1 MSHVAVVLAAGQG
14 TRMKSELP
22 KVLHEVAG
30 RPMVSWVLEA
40 VQATKPERLV
50 VVVGHGADSVIDTLP
65 EGVEWCIQEHRNGT
79 GHATQIAL
87 DALGGV
93 DGLDVLVMPGDTPL
107 ITGDALQELLDHHEE
122 RAAGVTMLTAEL
134 ADPTGYGRVV
144 RDADGV
150 TAIVEHRDADD
161 ETRTIREINAGMY
174 VFDGDTLAGD
184 LASLRP
190 ENAQSELYL
199 TDVIG
204 VVAGRGQLVSAV
216 VVPEEV
222 VAGINTHEQLAQAS
236 AVARRRILS
245 GLMLEGVSVVDPEHT
260 YIDAGVEIAAGA
272 VIHPGCH
279 LSGATRVAA
288 GAIVGPDV
296 FAEDSVIGTG
306 SRVWYSVLRGAD
318 VGANCDVGPYASLRP
333 GAVLRSDAKAGT
345 FVELKNAVVG
355 EGAKVPHLSYMGDA
369 TVGAGANVGAG
380 SITCNYDGYEKN
392 VTEIGEGAFIGSSTM
407 LVAPVT
413 VGDGAVTGAGSV
425 ITNDVPA
432 GDLGLERSQQRNI
445 EGYAAR
451 RAERYRR
458 TRSETDKEQ

>member
-1 MSHVAVVLAAGQG
+1 
-14 TRMKSELP
+14 
-22 KVLHEVAG
+22 
-30 RPMVSWVLEA
+30 
-40 VQATKPERLV
+40 
-50 VVVGHGADSVIDTLP
+50 
-65 EGVEWCIQEHRNGT
+65 
-79 GHATQIAL
+79 
-87 DALGGV
+87 
-93 DGLDVLVMPGDTPL
+93 
-107 ITGDALQELLDHHEE
+107 
-122 RAAGVTMLTAEL
+122 
-134 ADPTGYGRVV
+134 
-144 RDADGV
+144 
-150 TAIVEHRDADD
+150 
-161 ETRTIREINAGMY
+161 
-174 VFDGDTLAGD
+174 
-184 LASLRP
+184 
-190 ENAQSELYL
+190 
-199 TDVIG
+199 
-204 VVAGRGQLVSAV
+204 
-216 VVPEEV
+216 
-222 VAGINTHEQLAQAS
+222 
-236 AVARRRILS
+236 
-245 GLMLEGVSVVDPEHT
+245 
-260 YIDAGVEIAAGA
+260 
-272 VIHPGCH
+272 
-279 LSGATRVAA
+279 
-288 GAIVGPDV
+288 
-296 FAEDSVIGTG
+296 
-306 SRVWYSVLRGAD
+306 